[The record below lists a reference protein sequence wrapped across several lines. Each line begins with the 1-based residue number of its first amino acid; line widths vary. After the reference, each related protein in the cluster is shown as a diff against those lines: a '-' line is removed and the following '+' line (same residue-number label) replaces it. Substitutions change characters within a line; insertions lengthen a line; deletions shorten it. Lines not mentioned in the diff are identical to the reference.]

1 MVAVEWRC
9 HFRDGPPRIASV
21 TQPSDDLRR
30 DFGDI
35 DIYLFD
41 QLLRGRIT
49 DGMRVLDAGCGR
61 GRNLVYLLRR
71 GFDVSGTDANA
82 DAVAITRDL
91 ALRIAPSSLPTEPD
105 RFRVEPVEAM
115 SFRDAEFDVVISSAV
130 MHFARDEAHWW
141 AMLREMW
148 RVLANG
154 GLFFARLAT
163 TIGHESRVT
172 PLGGRRFIMPDGD
185 ERFLVDE
192 EFVMR
197 ATREIGGTLVDP
209 LKTSVV
215 QDRRSMMTW
224 IVRKERPSAR

>member
-1 MVAVEWRC
+1 VPSTLR
-9 HFRDGPPRIASV
+9 V
-21 TQPSDDLRR
+21 TQPADDLRR
-30 DFGDI
+30 EFGTI

-49 DGMRVLDAGCGR
+49 IGMRVLDAGCGG
-61 GRNLVYLLRR
+61 GRNLVYLLRQ
-71 GFDVSGTDANA
+71 GFDVSATDASA
-82 DAVAITRDL
+82 DAVAHTRALAADL
-91 ALRIAPSSLPTEPD
+91 SPNLSAD
-105 RFRVEPVEAM
+105 RFRVEPAEKM
-115 SFRDAEFDVVISSAV
+115 SFADASFDVVISSAV
-130 MHFARDEAHWW
+130 LHFARNEAHWW

-148 RVLANG
+148 RVLAPG

-163 TIGHESRVT
+163 TIGHEARVK
-172 PLGGRRFIMPDGD
+172 PLGDRRFIMPDGD

-192 EFVMR
+192 DFVMA

-224 IVRKERPSAR
+224 VLRKRASD